1 MFRIIVSMDSDDDLQ
16 LSYLVLQL
24 LSLVI
29 EKCPSMMPAIHAG
42 KIYFYTGKEMC

>member
-1 MFRIIVSMDSDDDLQ
+1 MFVIIVLVDSDDDLQ

-29 EKCPSMMPAIHAG
+29 EKCPSMMPAVHSG
-42 KIYFYTGKEMC
+42 KIYIYTGKEMC